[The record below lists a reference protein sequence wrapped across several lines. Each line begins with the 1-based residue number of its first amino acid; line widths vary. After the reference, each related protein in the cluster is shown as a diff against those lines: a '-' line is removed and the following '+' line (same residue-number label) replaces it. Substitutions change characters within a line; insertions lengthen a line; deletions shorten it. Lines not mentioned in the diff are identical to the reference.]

1 MFDDTHK
8 FSHTTHNVY
17 SFTHATHAVCEVGTT
32 TTKTDWEVY
41 AYNNDNSFF
50 NRSTDPANE
59 LVYTM
64 EAIGS
69 DGRVYQDLLFIDK
82 KPIYKEAHRLGQYVD
97 GVIHRLEYIEAKIN
111 SGKREALQEAFAIWC
126 KNNLEE
132 KDPEQFFMNATN

>member
-1 MFDDTHK
+1 MYNEKTMRFDDTHK
-8 FSHTTHNVY
+8 FTHT
-17 SFTHATHAVCEVGTT
+17 THAVCEMGTT
-32 TTKTDWEVY
+32 AKKTDWEVY

-82 KPIYKEAHRLGQYVD
+82 KPIYLEAHRLADLAPKGL

-111 SGKREALQEAFAIWC
+111 GGKREALEKAFAVWC

-132 KDPEQFFMNATN
+132 TDPEQFFMSAKN